1 MPGKITEVPGILV
14 GHAHDREK
22 GTGVT
27 VILCDPPAVGA
38 IDRRGAAV
46 STRQCD
52 SLLSTHLLARVD
64 AVVLTGGSA
73 FGLGCSGGV
82 MDELAARGIGLPTP
96 GRPVPIVPTAALYDL
111 GFGDPTAFPNTEMA
125 RQAVLAAGADVAEGS
140 VGAGAGATV
149 GKILGVAHASKGGIG
164 TAGRV
169 RSDGLLVGALAA
181 VNAWGD
187 VVDQQTGQIVAG
199 ARDPEDHNRFLD
211 TARLLLERPNR
222 PRPGFAMADNTVLVV
237 VATNA
242 ALEKNTAQ
250 FIARMAQTGLAR
262 AVRPCHGPFD
272 GDVVFTLSTGQAP
285 ADLPA
290 VGQMAA
296 EAVAEAIV
304 RAVTPSRPATALEP
318 APAVG

>member
-1 MPGKITEVPGILV
+1 MPGKITDVPGILV
-14 GHAHDREK
+14 GHAQDSQR

-38 IDRRGAAV
+38 VDRRGAAV

-52 SLLSTHLLARVD
+52 SLLPEHLLARVD

-82 MDELAARGIGLPTP
+82 MDELAARGIGMPTP
-96 GRPVPIVPTAALYDL
+96 GRPVPIVPTAALFDL
-111 GFGDPTAFPNTEMA
+111 GFGDPEAYPTTALA
-125 RQAVLAAGADVAEGS
+125 RQAVLAAGAEVPEGS

-149 GKILGVAHASKGGIG
+149 GKILGVAHASKGGLG
-164 TAGRV
+164 TAGRT
-169 RSDGLLVGALAA
+169 RRDGLIVGALAA

-187 VVDQQTGQIVAG
+187 VIDQQTGCIVAG
-199 ARDPEDHNRFLD
+199 ARNPEDHARFLD
-211 TARLLLERPNR
+211 TARLLLERPDR
-222 PRPGFAMADNTVLVV
+222 PRPGFTMADNTVLVV

-242 ALEKNTAQ
+242 ALDKNLTQ

-272 GDVVFTLSTGQAP
+272 GDVVFTLSTGDQP

-290 VGQMAA
+290 IGQMAA
-296 EAVAEAIV
+296 DAVAEAIV
-304 RAVTPSRPATALEP
+304 RAVTPSRPAAALEP
-318 APAVG
+318 APTAG